1 MHSTDLEVEFP
12 KCVLLVKIH
21 WVKKTCIWNVSKW
34 TSLKHVKRCA
44 WPMKKNML
52 GCHEWLPG
60 GCYVVVLD
68 GCHVL
73 VFRCCSAPSFTVYCR
88 FLIIYV
94 HRKNS
99 AEHVM
104 YLVFLVEEFNKF
116 LSSQS
121 FKLGAT
127 LNMRYKYFINLFIKL
142 LFILYVV

>member
-1 MHSTDLEVEFP
+1 MWLFWMVVMSWSLDVA
-12 KCVLLVKIH
+12 LLLL
-21 WVKKTCIWNVSKW
+21 
-34 TSLKHVKRCA
+34 SL
-44 WPMKKNML
+44 
-52 GCHEWLPG
+52 
-60 GCYVVVLD
+60 Y
-68 GCHVL
+68 
-73 VFRCCSAPSFTVYCR
+73 R

-104 YLVFLVEEFNKF
+104 YLVFLVGEFNKF
-116 LSSQS
+116 FSSQS